1 MAWPLNRK
9 FNRIWVRFGLWMS
22 ATMLTAIAILAV
34 GAMLFSEWQYKSFY
48 NSLPKTVRVEL
59 DTLEAKDLGD
69 SARAMEIY
77 SQYWRGDLLFGDKW
91 SLGIG
96 LLVCLPFGLGMGF
109 WISRLITR
117 PLASMA
123 EVAARVE
130 QGDFSTRATTGVA
143 HGEMADMVTTFN
155 RMIDALEG
163 LEYERRAT
171 AASISHELRTP
182 ITVLQ
187 THLHAICDGMIRAD
201 MAEFSTLLR
210 QVEHLGRLVGD
221 LHTLSMADAG
231 QLSLQK
237 RRVDMTALVNDIIH
251 HYQPQL
257 SSSNMQ
263 LELDLPTL
271 DEDAAEQDW
280 LDIKADPDRMRQIIS
295 NLISNAVRH
304 ANQGGWLGVQ
314 LRREE
319 SNDGLVCVVLRISD
333 AGSGLPAE
341 LQQHPF
347 RRFSQAPG
355 KRRGEGSGLG
365 LSIVKALTSSQGG
378 EVHVGRSARGG
389 SCFTLRFPAV

>member
-1 MAWPLNRK
+1 MAWQLD
-9 FNRIWVRFGLWMS
+9 RIWVRFGLWMS
-22 ATMLTAIAILAV
+22 ATMLTAIAILAM
-34 GAMLFSEWQYKSFY
+34 GAMIFSEWQYQRFY
-48 NSLPKTVRVEL
+48 DSLPKNLRVEL
-59 DTLEAKDLGD
+59 DSAKKLGNTPR
-69 SARAMEIY
+69 SMEIY
-77 SQYWRGDLLFGDKW
+77 SQYWRGDLLFGEKW
-91 SLGIG
+91 SLSIG
-96 LLVCLPFGLGMGF
+96 LLICLPFGLGMGF

-130 QGDFSTRATTGVA
+130 QGDFSSRATIGVA

-187 THLHAICDGMIRAD
+187 THLHAICDGMICAD
-201 MAEFSTLLR
+201 MAEFATLLR

-237 RRVDMTALVNDIIH
+237 RRVDMTALVNDIMH
-251 HYQPQL
+251 YYQPQL
-257 SSSNMQ
+257 SANNMQ

-271 DEDAAEQDW
+271 DEDATEQDW
-280 LDIKADPDRMRQIIS
+280 ADIKADPDRMRQIIS
-295 NLISNAVRH
+295 NLVSNAVRH
-304 ANQGGWLGVQ
+304 ASQGGWLGVQ
-314 LRREE
+314 LRRETTE
-319 SNDGLVCVVLRISD
+319 GGPDRVVLHISD
-333 AGSGLPAE
+333 AGPGLPAD

-347 RRFSQAPG
+347 RRFSQNPG
-355 KRRGEGSGLG
+355 KRRSGGSGLG
-365 LSIVKALTSSQGG
+365 LSIVKALTTSQGG
-378 EVHVGRSARGG
+378 EVQLGRSTRGG
-389 SCFTLRFPAV
+389 ACFTLRFPAV